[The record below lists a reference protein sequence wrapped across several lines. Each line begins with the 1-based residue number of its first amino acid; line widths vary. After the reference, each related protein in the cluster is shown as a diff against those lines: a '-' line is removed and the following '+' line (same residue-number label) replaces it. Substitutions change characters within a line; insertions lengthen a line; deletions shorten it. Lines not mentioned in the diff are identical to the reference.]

1 MTTAADGDF
10 APQHLYRHGAP
21 WPLMGTGVPLGTVNV
36 RARELGLPLD
46 AADVLPGAP
55 TQVWLDAQRQNP

>member
-1 MTTAADGDF
+1 
-10 APQHLYRHGAP
+10 
-21 WPLMGTGVPLGTVNV
+21 MGTGVPLGTVNV